1 MTNPSKDKGDRAER
15 AVVAWLTD
23 QRGLRAERIRAGRS
37 TDPGDITWPN
47 SDWLLDVK
55 DQQRWSVQ
63 EWWRNALTEA
73 EWETRAVTPERRRI
87 KPLLVLKRPGITN
100 PGRWLAVVHL
110 EDLEL

>member
-23 QRGLRAERIRAGRS
+23 HRGLRAERIRAGRS
-37 TDPGDITWPN
+37 TDPGDITWPD

-55 DQQRWSVQ
+55 HQARWSVP
-63 EWWRNALTEA
+63 EWWRNACLEA
-73 EWETRAVTPERRRI
+73 ERESTERRRI
-87 KPLLVLKRPGITN
+87 RPLLVLRRDLITD